1 MKVND
6 IINNF
11 KLLEIKQ
18 IKDIDSTMYVFL
30 HQKSKATLVYLEND
44 DNNKCFAY
52 GFKTIPE
59 NSTGIAHIIEHSL
72 LCGSKKYPLKEP
84 FVNLIK
90 GSMATFLNAFTA
102 DDFTMYPVA
111 SLNDDD
117 FDNLVSVYMDACLA
131 PLSIIDNKPFLQE
144 GWHYELNDL
153 NDPLAIKGVV
163 YNEMK
168 GATSTVNSQL
178 MYFANEQIYKGS
190 NYEYNSGGDP
200 EVIPTLTYKYYQD
213 FYKRHYHPSNGLIY
227 LYGKM
232 DIVKKLKFFDEEYLS
247 KYDDNVEKITIKE
260 IKPIIN
266 LDACKYYPIDKND
279 SEKDNTY
286 FALSFALCKYEN
298 ALELK
303 AMQIINEVLMES
315 NDSFLKKTLLEANLG
330 QDVSSYINDGSI
342 LPTFNILLK
351 KSNIDKKEKF
361 YETFINTCKKIVKD
375 GLDKKALL
383 ATINNAEFKNKEMDS
398 GNDPKGLYMA
408 FSLMQCFNYNVPFE
422 DYLEYQKYF
431 DFYKKEINNGYF
443 EKLIEKYFL
452 NSSHYTLVTLLP
464 SKTLQEENE
473 NTLKEKL
480 ENIKKS
486 MSNEQLCSLIKENKR
501 LNKYQ
506 SHIDTKEELACLPSL
521 KLNQIH
527 YSVPSIPTK
536 KVKIENRKYLYHNL
550 PTNGIGYLK
559 MYFDASTISLQDL
572 PYIKI
577 LSALLIEL
585 DTKNFT
591 STNLISYIKTYLG
604 DLYFSNSFYSNDK
617 NKCDAKFIISCSAL
631 KENINY
637 ISQII
642 NEIIDNTIFDIKRV
656 KTILLQLENGIKN
669 SLMSSS
675 GAVINET
682 RAACS
687 KLGSISS
694 IQSGYNYYCFIKKL
708 NSSENFEEIIAKLK
722 NVLKTL
728 FNKNNL
734 IISISGD
741 ESIIKLL
748 EDEVNKLHLNTTVNK
763 KILNAKITNKE
774 NKALI
779 IPSQINFDAM
789 GTNIED
795 YGYKVNGHFAVLN
808 HILRYDYLWNKIRVK
823 GGAYGANISLYNN
836 NDLILSSYRDPNV
849 KNTYNSFE
857 NIYKYIENLQLDDD
871 DLKTYIIGC
880 VGNYDPV
887 GSTNYL
893 INDAD
898 LCYLNKISN
907 KLRRQKKKEIL
918 TTTLDD
924 LHAYKDLFKK
934 IAKDSA
940 RFTIGN
946 ETKINE
952 YDKFSKKITL

>member
-59 NSTGIAHIIEHSL
+59 NSTGIAHIIEHSV

-168 GATSTVNSQL
+168 GATATVNSKL

-200 EVIPTLTYKYYQD
+200 EVIPTLTYNYYQE
-213 FYKRHYHPSNGLIY
+213 FYKKHYHPSNGLIY

-247 KYDDNVEKITIKE
+247 KYDGNVEKITIKE
-260 IKPIIN
+260 INPIIN

-303 AMQIINEVLMES
+303 ALQIINEVLMES
-315 NDSFLKKTLLEANLG
+315 NDSYLKKALLDANLG
-330 QDVSSYINDGSI
+330 QDVSSYINDGAI

-361 YETFINTCKKIVKD
+361 YEIFINTCKQIVKN

-398 GNDPKGLYMA
+398 GNDPKGLYMT
-408 FSLMQCFNYNVPFE
+408 FSLMQCFNYNIPFE

-452 NSSHYTLVTLLP
+452 NSNHYTLVTLLP

-473 NTLKEKL
+473 KKLKEKL
-480 ENIKKS
+480 ANIKNS
-486 MSNEQLCSLIKENKR
+486 MSDEQLKELIQENKR

-527 YSVPSIPTK
+527 YFVPTIPTK
-536 KVKIENRKYLYHNL
+536 KIQKDKTKYLYHNL
-550 PTNGIGYLK
+550 QTNGIGYLK
-559 MYFDASTISLQDL
+559 MYFDAATISLQDL

-585 DTKNFT
+585 DTKNYT

-617 NKCDAKFIISCSAL
+617 IKCDAKFIISCSAL

-637 ISQII
+637 ISKII
-642 NEIIDNTIFDIKRV
+642 NEIVDNTIFDIKRI
-656 KTILLQLENGIKN
+656 KTVLLQLENGIKN
-669 SLMSSS
+669 SLMISPS
-675 GAVINET
+675 AVINET
-682 RAACS
+682 RASCS
-687 KLGSISS
+687 KLGAINSM
-694 IQSGYNYYCFIKKL
+694 QSGYNYYCFIKQL
-708 NSSENFEEIIAKLK
+708 NSNDNFEALVDKLK

-741 ESIIKLL
+741 ESIMELL
-748 EDEVNKLHLNTTVNK
+748 EEEVNKLHLNTKQNRK
-763 KILNAKITNKE
+763 KLNAKIINKE

-779 IPSQINFDAM
+779 IPSQINFDSM
-789 GTNIED
+789 GVNITD
-795 YGYKVNGHFAVLN
+795 FGYKVNGHFAVLN

-849 KNTYNSFE
+849 KNTYNAFE
-857 NIYKYIENLQLDDD
+857 NIYKYIEKLQLDDD

-924 LHAYKDLFKK
+924 LRSFSDLFKK
-934 IAKDSA
+934 VAKNSA
-940 RFTIGN
+940 KYTIGN
-946 ETKINE
+946 ENRINE
-952 YDKFSKKITL
+952 YNEFSKKITL